1 MAKKEYDLTTGSIL
15 NKLLIIASPLMA
27 TQLFQMAYNLIDMF
41 FVGRISSDAVAA
53 TGAAGMYLWL
63 SVAFFIIGAT
73 GASIGV
79 SMNKGRGD
87 MVRMGKFAYNSLFI
101 ALVLGLLFSTIMIS
115 FTDFFIGL
123 IGIEEYHVAND
134 AIAYLRVISF
144 AFPVIFINNAIT
156 GAFNGSGNAKLPFYC
171 KMTGLILNV
180 IVSPILIFVIGWGV
194 FGAAV
199 ATAIGHATTGLML
212 LIMIKN
218 PKTSPIEN
226 FEFRQVL
233 KPDKSVIKQIL
244 KWTIP
249 VFLESA
255 SFTMLTMIIM
265 NMIAGFGSDAMA
277 TKQIGTQ
284 VEALTWLI
292 GGGFATAFTSFVGQ
306 NYGAKKIDRIKSG
319 FKIAASVQ
327 IAWGTVVTLIMI
339 FGGRFIFGLFTDNI
353 AIIESGIRY
362 LRISAFV
369 QITGCLDG
377 VCTGAF
383 RGMGKTLPPSIT
395 TTTFNTLRV
404 FIAYALSLTSLGLY
418 GVFIGAVMGIF
429 LRNIGIIIWYTI
441 YAKTKLKGLEVVS

>member
-1 MAKKEYDLTTGSIL
+1 MAKKEYDLTKGSIL

-53 TGAAGMYLWL
+53 TGAAGMFLWL
-63 SVAFFIIGAT
+63 SVAFFIVGAT

-79 SMNKGRGD
+79 SQNKGRGD
-87 MVRMGKFAYNSLFI
+87 MEKARKFADNALFI
-101 ALVLGLLFSTIMIS
+101 ALVLGTLFATAMIL

-123 IGIEEYHVAND
+123 VGIREPHVARD
-134 AIAYLRVISF
+134 AVIYLRVISF
-144 AFPVIFINNAIT
+144 AFPIIFINNAIT

-171 KMTGLILNV
+171 KMGGLILNV
-180 IVSPILIFVIGWGV
+180 IISPILIFVLNWGV
-194 FGAAV
+194 LGAAV
-199 ATAIGHATTGLML
+199 ATAIGHGVTGIML
-212 LIMIKN
+212 LVMIRH
-218 PKTSPIEN
+218 PKMSP
-226 FEFRQVL
+226 FEDFTFRRAVVPE
-233 KPDKSVIKQIL
+233 KEIIKQIV
-244 KWTIP
+244 KWTVP

-265 NMIAGFGSDAMA
+265 NMIASFGSDAMA

-306 NYGAKKIDRIKSG
+306 NYGAKKIERIKEG

-327 IAWGTVVTLIMI
+327 IAWGLLVTLIMV
-339 FGGRFIFGLFTDNI
+339 FGGRFIFGLFTDNES
-353 AIIESGIRY
+353 IIISGITY

-404 FIAYALSLTSLGLY
+404 FIAYGLSLTPLGLY
-418 GVFIGAVMGIF
+418 GVFIGAVSGIF
-429 LRNIGIIIWYTI
+429 LRNVGIIIWYAV
-441 YAKTKLKGLEVVS
+441 YAKKKLTAG